1 MSLGV
6 GCGES
11 ARLTVTEG
19 MGTQP
24 VLPAPNPSLIP
35 IVDIAPA
42 TGWSN
47 GGAPRA
53 ADGLVVEAFARD
65 LDHPRWLYVL
75 PNGDVLVAET
85 NAPERESART
95 GIKGA
100 IMGLAMKRAGSATPS
115 ADRITLL
122 RDSDGNGEPELRT
135 TFAADLHSPFGMTLV
150 GENFYVANT
159 DALLRFDYRPNATSV
174 VAPGERVAE
183 LPAGSD
189 QLPLDEKR
197 HRQPRWH
204 APLRDRGVEQQRRR
218 DAGSMRSANAR
229 RFSRS
234 TREPGPRPSTPPG
247 CAIRTGSHGSRRQ
260 GRFGPSSTSATRSA
274 AISCR
279 TT

>member
-1 MSLGV
+1 MRSRITVWLRNTVVLSAVSLGV

-135 TFAADLHSPFGMTLV
+135 TFVGRSPLAV
-150 GENFYVANT
+150 RH
-159 DALLRFDYRPNATSV
+159 DA
-174 VAPGERVAE
+174 
-183 LPAGSD
+183 
-189 QLPLDEKR
+189 
-197 HRQPRWH
+197 
-204 APLRDRGVEQQRRR
+204 RRR
-218 DAGSMRSANAR
+218 EFLRGQYRRAAALRLSTQRYERGRARLNA
-229 RFSRS
+229 SRS
-234 TREPGPRPSTPPG
+234 CRPERSITTGRKTSSPTAMARAST
-247 CAIRTGSHGSRRQ
+247 
-260 GRFGPSSTSATRSA
+260 
-274 AISCR
+274 
-279 TT
+279 